1 MFLPYIIKPRNYKFM
16 ETIINNIHLNNINL
30 TNDNI
35 SELSR
40 KKRILLEENNFQNKK
55 TILK

>member
-1 MFLPYIIKPRNYKFM
+1 M
-16 ETIINNIHLNNINL
+16 ETIINNIDLNSINL

-35 SELSR
+35 LEFSR
-40 KKRILLEENNFQNKK
+40 KKRILLEENSFQNKK

>member
-1 MFLPYIIKPRNYKFM
+1 M
-16 ETIINNIHLNNINL
+16 EKIINNINLSSINL

-35 SELSR
+35 LELSR
-40 KKRILLEENNFQNKK
+40 KIRILLEENNFQNKK